1 MVDSRSAGVGA
12 TRADVHALSGIA
24 AAVSSLSR
32 GVSGKSCGLLSVE
45 ACRREDSLS
54 EMEVDVLVG
63 IEEECAPV
71 EQLRWNAWVL
81 VPDLMTVVANGWGE
95 RRRVRL
101 PPRLR
106 TRSEEAKGGMHLFD
120 LV

>member
-1 MVDSRSAGVGA
+1 
-12 TRADVHALSGIA
+12 
-24 AAVSSLSR
+24 
-32 GVSGKSCGLLSVE
+32 
-45 ACRREDSLS
+45 
-54 EMEVDVLVG
+54 MEVDVLVG